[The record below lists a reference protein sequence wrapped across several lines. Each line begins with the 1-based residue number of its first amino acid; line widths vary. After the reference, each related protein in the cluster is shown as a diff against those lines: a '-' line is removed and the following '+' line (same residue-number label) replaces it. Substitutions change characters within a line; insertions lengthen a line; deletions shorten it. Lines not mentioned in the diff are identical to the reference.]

1 MTLTLQDSVFKPKPK
16 PQTKADMTSLA
27 AKAIIEN
34 ESSRRDEKTQRLRL
48 ARLAVEAETPPSP
61 VIAKRKSPPRKRKH

>member
-1 MTLTLQDSVFKPKPK
+1 MTMTLQESVFKPQPK
-16 PQTKADMTSLA
+16 PQTKADMTTIA

-34 ESSRRDEKTQRLRL
+34 EVLRRDEKTQRLRS

-61 VIAKRKSPPRKRKH
+61 VVAKRKSPPRKRKH